1 MHNGDENHRPESRGR
16 REYNLNVKSRIT
28 SRKLLI
34 SLLTLAVALWAEA
47 GLALVEGDQVM
58 QCSMSAHEMRSMGG
72 MPCCPGE
79 EMLSPALGHER
90 PPCCSVSQTPE
101 RPLGFVVSSIKSKA
115 AALEVVAVLP
125 AATAAPAATG
135 SEAWRSADAPRFV
148 KPVLEVK
155 TDLRI

>member
-1 MHNGDENHRPESRGR
+1 M
-16 REYNLNVKSRIT
+16 KSCST

-58 QCSMSAHEMRSMGG
+58 QCSMSAHEMQAMGG

-79 EMLSPALGHER
+79 EMLSLALEHQR
-90 PPCCSVSQTPE
+90 PPCCSVSQEPE
-101 RPLGFVVSSIKSKA
+101 RPLGFVVSSVKNNVPVLQIV
-115 AALEVVAVLP
+115 AALP
-125 AATAAPAATG
+125 ASSAAPAADG
-135 SEAWRSADAPRFV
+135 GKVWQSADAPRFV
-148 KPVLEVK
+148 KPILELK